1 MILFLGFA
9 GIVIIITLLVSS
21 MTSETVQQQPPSPHS
36 NVLSCPH
43 SEPYVIIDTET
54 TGLDP
59 RTDKLLQISAIRY
72 DTTGTPIDFFNTYIN
87 PGIHIPSRITQINGI
102 TDKMVANA
110 PKVKAVQE
118 SFLSFV
124 GDSLIIGYN
133 TKFDLKFLNQ
143 AFDCTFSSRQY
154 VDVLEMSRQLL
165 SLPQYKLSYVAGE
178 LGFTPRASFHNSF
191 VDCEAVAAI
200 LHRIGDDLEF
210 WTREFSIS
218 TYQQTPFSADQN
230 IHISPDQ
237 AAFYKAYELW
247 SQGEHERICGNF
259 ETAFQLFEKARAEGY
274 KQPAIF
280 DSYAK
285 AYRKLKDYKKEIEI
299 LEEAISLFHGDDA
312 EYFAYRKKRAEELM
326 NVSKK
331 REDEQLQRQLRKE
344 QREERRRREREEK
357 EHISKKPRGRAI
369 IQYSDDGTILKK
381 FDSISS
387 AEKEIGVSSKSIRDA
402 ANGRQK
408 HAGGFCWKYA
418 ELDVSDSDTN

>member
-1 MILFLGFA
+1 MLIFLGFVA
-9 GIVIIITLLVSS
+9 IIITFSLFASAANKSNNLP
-21 MTSETVQQQPPSPHS
+21 TSHLRSD
-36 NVLSCPH
+36 VLSCPH
-43 SEPYVIIDTET
+43 STPYVIIDTET
-54 TGLDP
+54 TGLNS

-72 DTTGTPIDFFNTYIN
+72 DTAGNPVDFFNTYIN

-143 AFDCTFSSRQY
+143 AFDGTFSSRQY
-154 VDVLEMSRQLL
+154 VDVLEMSRQFL

-200 LHRIGDDLEF
+200 LHHIGDNLEF
-210 WTREFSIS
+210 WTRELSIS
-218 TYQQTPFSADQN
+218 AYQQTPFSADQY
-230 IHISPDQ
+230 IMSPDQ

-312 EYFAYRKKRAEELM
+312 EYFAHRKKRAEELM

-344 QREERRRREREEK
+344 QCEERRRREREEK

-387 AEKEIGVSSKSIRDA
+387 AEKEIGVSSKSIRSA